1 MVKDLTSALGLG
13 PREHVALVGG
23 GGKTTLMSALADELR
38 LKGYRFV
45 ISTTTK
51 VWNRE
56 ALNWPNVLFDPSDP
70 ASHEELKAALKKHGH
85 AFAGRRVLESGK
97 VEGISPGLADALY
110 REAEI
115 DYLILEADGAA
126 GRPVKAPAGH
136 EPVIPSSATVVV
148 AIMGIEAVGA
158 PLEDEVVFRPEQF
171 TKITGL
177 NLGERITPDALAK
190 IFQSP
195 GGLFKGAPASA
206 KRIAFLNKLDLLTDD
221 QEGGTLADLLVK
233 GPRPSVDSVVVG
245 SILKSIYYRKK
256 VTGTVP
262 SYRCWGGERAL

>member
-23 GGKTTLMSALADELR
+23 GGKTTLMFALADEFR
-38 LKGYRFV
+38 SKGHRFLT
-45 ISTTTK
+45 STTTK

-56 ALNWPNVLFDPSDP
+56 ALNWPNILLDPYDYDSQ
-70 ASHEELKAALKKHGH
+70 EELKAVLKKNGH
-85 AFAGRRVLESGK
+85 AFVGSRVLESGK
-97 VEGISPGLADALY
+97 MEGISPGLADSLY
-110 REAEI
+110 RETGI

-126 GRPVKAPAGH
+126 GRPLKAPAQH

-148 AIMGIEAVGA
+148 AIMGLEAVGK
-158 PLEDEVVFRPEQF
+158 PLEEEFVFRPEQF
-171 TKITGL
+171 IKITGL
-177 NLGERITPDALAK
+177 NRGEMITPNALAR

-195 GGLFKGAPASA
+195 EGLFKGAPASA
-206 KRIAFLNKLDLLTDD
+206 RRIAFLNKLDLVADD
-221 QEGGTLADLLVK
+221 QEGRALADLLVK

-256 VTGTVP
+256 
-262 SYRCWGGERAL
+262 S

>member
-38 LKGYRFV
+38 LKGKRL
-45 ISTTTK
+45 ITSTTTK
-51 VWNRE
+51 VWNWEVR
-56 ALNWPNVLFDPSDP
+56 NWPNVLFDPSDP
-70 ASHEELKAALKKHGH
+70 ASHEELKTVLKKHGH
-85 AFAGRRVLESGK
+85 AFAGRRVLKSRK
-97 VEGISPGLADALY
+97 VGGISPGLADSLY
-110 REAEI
+110 QGTDI

-126 GRPVKAPAGH
+126 GRPLKAPADH

-148 AIMGIEAVGA
+148 AIMGLEAMGK
-158 PLEDEVVFRPEQF
+158 PLKKEFVFRPEQF
-171 TKITGL
+171 SKITGL
-177 NLGERITPDALAK
+177 NCGERITPNALVR

-195 GGLFKGAPASA
+195 EGVFKGAPASA
-206 KRIAFLNKLDLLTDD
+206 KRIAFLNKLDLVADD
-221 QEGGTLADLLVK
+221 QEGRALADVLVK

-256 VTGTVP
+256 
-262 SYRCWGGERAL
+262 S